1 MKALKIVVAILIPVA
16 VIAAVLPLVYPLI
29 SPIEGSELNFGDLI
43 SSFTEMLKNIS
54 VAIEAYGIAIIIM
67 LAAPIVGALLLVLWI
82 VFSIVKRRGIGV
94 LFGILAAVTLTFG
107 ALGVFINATFKFI
120 VTSMGLEANAG
131 YGIMPFVELGAIVLF
146 IVAFVFHVIIM
157 FKAAKARKEAKKAA
171 KAAKAG
177 ASSASYEIDYND
189 LPPILFEEHKKD
201 SDPELVLHKVEHIEV
216 GPNHVLKGHY
226 VRDDE
231 IEALLAS
238 KRFSHEDEIP
248 ESILRFLD
256 SKHEAEEKGINLPMF
271 DPNFVPTREEEE
283 LLTEEEKFVLEAL
296 RNYQPKGFEEEEL
309 PPSVKAMLQAER
321 RSKEEEPVDERIVAF
336 LQSKPVEEQV
346 EDLPIFDPKF
356 VPQKEEVETPS
367 LSEEELR
374 VVAAMANL
382 EPKKEPAEPQYFGV
396 SDEEYVDLPF
406 FHEHGEEPVE
416 VIEEIIRVKD
426 SREEEVDAPKLASAK
441 PVHISK
447 TKEGKYQL
455 KQVGEEK
462 PFAEFDSEEE
472 AVKYAEAVKRVNGVS
487 VRIHDD
493 EGKIRSL

>member
-1 MKALKIVVAILIPVA
+1 MKVLKIVLAILIPVA
-16 VIAAVLPLVYPLI
+16 VVAAILPLVYPLV
-29 SPIEGSELNFGDLI
+29 SPLPGSEFDFGKIFETLGDVFKDF
-43 SSFTEMLKNIS
+43 SR
-54 VAIEAYGIAIIIM
+54 AIELFGFAIVIM
-67 LAAPIVGALLLVLWI
+67 LVAPIVGSLLLVLWI
-82 VFSIVKRRGIGV
+82 VFGIVKKRLIGI
-94 LFGILAAVTLTFG
+94 LFGFIAAIALTFG
-107 ALGVFINATFKFI
+107 ALGVLVDAVFNAAA
-120 VTSMGLEANAG
+120 VLAEADNTG
-131 YGIMPFVELGAIVLF
+131 YVIMQYVELGAIVLF
-146 IVAFVFHVIIM
+146 VAAFVVHVIIM

-171 KAAKAG
+171 KAAQAE
-177 ASSASYEIDYND
+177 SSASYEIDYND

-248 ESILRFLD
+248 ESILHFLD
-256 SKHEAEEKGINLPMF
+256 SKHEAEEKGIDLPMF

-296 RNYQPKGFEEEEL
+296 RNYQPKGFAEEEL
-309 PPSVKAMLQAER
+309 PRSVKAEH
-321 RSKEEEPVDERIVAF
+321 RSMEEQPVDERIVAF
-336 LQSKPVEEQV
+336 LNSKPVEEPV

-356 VPQKEEVETPS
+356 VPQKEEVEAPS
-367 LSEEELR
+367 LSEEELG
-374 VVAAMANL
+374 VVAAMANF

-406 FHEHGEEPVE
+406 FREHEEEPVE
-416 VIEEIIRVKD
+416 FIEEIIRVKD
-426 SREEEVDAPKLASAK
+426 TREEEVDAPKLANSK
-441 PVHISK
+441 PVHLSK
-447 TKEGKYQL
+447 NKEGKYQL

-472 AVKYAEAVKRVNGVS
+472 AIKFAKGVKRVNGVS

>member
-29 SPIEGSELNFGDLI
+29 SPIEGGPNFGDII
-43 SSFTEMLKNIS
+43 SAIGEMFKNIS
-54 VAIEAYGIAIIIM
+54 AVIEEFGIAIIIM
-67 LAAPIVGALLLVLWI
+67 LVAPIVGALLLVLWI

-107 ALGVFINATFKFI
+107 ALGVFVNATFNFLAGE
-120 VTSMGLEANAG
+120 TNAG
-131 YGIMPFVELGAIVLF
+131 YGVMPYVELGAIVLF
-146 IVAFVFHVIIM
+146 IAAFVFHVIIM

-171 KAAKAG
+171 KAADAES
-177 ASSASYEIDYND
+177 SSASYEIDYND

-256 SKHEAEEKGINLPMF
+256 SKHEAEEKGIDLPMF
-271 DPNFVPTREEEE
+271 DPNFVPTHEEEE

-296 RNYQPKGFEEEEL
+296 RNYQPKGFAEEEL
-309 PPSVKAMLQAER
+309 PRSVKAEH
-321 RSKEEEPVDERIVAF
+321 RSKEEQPVDERIVAF
-336 LQSKPVEEQV
+336 LNSKPVEEPV

-356 VPQKEEVETPS
+356 VPQKEEVEAPS
-367 LSEEELR
+367 LSEEELG
-374 VVAAMANL
+374 VVAAMANF

-406 FHEHGEEPVE
+406 FREHEEEPVE
-416 VIEEIIRVKD
+416 FIEEIIRVKD
-426 SREEEVDAPKLASAK
+426 TREEEVDAPKLANSK
-441 PVHISK
+441 PVHLSK
-447 TKEGKYQL
+447 NKEGKYQL

-472 AVKYAEAVKRVNGVS
+472 AIKYAEAVKRVNGVS

>member
-1 MKALKIVVAILIPVA
+1 MKVLKIVLAILIPVA
-16 VIAAVLPLVYPLI
+16 VVAAILPLVYPLV
-29 SPIEGSELNFGDLI
+29 SPLPGYEFDFGKIFETLGDVFNDF
-43 SSFTEMLKNIS
+43 SR
-54 VAIEAYGIAIIIM
+54 AIKLFGLAIVIM
-67 LAAPIVGALLLVLWI
+67 LVAPIVGSLLLVLWI
-82 VFSIVKRRGIGV
+82 VFGIVKKRLIGI
-94 LFGILAAVTLTFG
+94 LFGFIAVIALTFG
-107 ALGVFINATFKFI
+107 ALGVLVDATF
-120 VTSMGLEANAG
+120 NAYAVLTEVDNTG
-131 YGIMPFVELGAIVLF
+131 YVIMQYVELGAIVLF
-146 IVAFVFHVIIM
+146 IAAFVVHVIIM

-171 KAAKAG
+171 KADKAG
-177 ASSASYEIDYND
+177 SSSDSYEIDYND

-248 ESILRFLD
+248 ESILHFLD
-256 SKHEAEEKGINLPMF
+256 SKHEAEEKGIDLPMF
-271 DPNFVPTREEEE
+271 DPNFVPTREEDE

-296 RNYQPKGFEEEEL
+296 RNYQPKGFAEEEL
-309 PPSVKAMLQAER
+309 PPSVKVEHRA
-321 RSKEEEPVDERIVAF
+321 KEEEPVDERIVAF
-336 LQSKPVEEQV
+336 LNSKPVEEQV

-356 VPQKEEVETPS
+356 VPQKEEAEAPS
-367 LSEEELR
+367 LSEEELG
-374 VVAAMANL
+374 VVAAMANF
-382 EPKKEPAEPQYFGV
+382 EPKKEPAEPEYFGV

-406 FHEHGEEPVE
+406 FREHEEEPVE
-416 VIEEIIRVKD
+416 FIEEIIRVRD
-426 SREEEVDAPKLASAK
+426 NREEEVDAPKLASSK

-447 TKEGKYQL
+447 NKDGKYQL

-472 AVKYAEAVKRVNGVS
+472 AIKYAEAVKRVNGVS